1 MKVLAP
7 ITQDQDAVSKAYVDG
22 LLADYA
28 KSESLG
34 ALASKDSLSFSDLTA
49 KPATLSGYGIN
60 DAVYF
65 VGTMNDPNTAYFR
78 HVGYGYGE
86 GGWHGAGPAFGFGA
100 NGTYY
105 ARIQALNSP
114 DTPYLF
120 FQSNSGGVAGKWFRF
135 LFAEGND
142 NIESGR
148 FSCKGDIVLHRNEDA
163 GDTFLNYGPY
173 ANDGAS
179 LFLYGK
185 NVGIVCTENFTI
197 NGAEVIASNTIANH
211 TAGKANQLATARK
224 IWGQTFD
231 GTKDISGEL
240 SNVSKVFGEKIED
253 PVHEHVFYEWRI
265 IHSNDILYL
274 QSGTTQ
280 GDRGGS
286 IVLSGYNGAPAGQ
299 ISLNAATSSV
309 SGALAVEGSSTFK
322 AKVTATGSLEVKQ
335 GLNVTTGES
344 SFQYAVT
351 CLNGLRVGGEGLAGI
366 TPEGGSYPRFR
377 TLSASSGFYFQ
388 AASYDGMSQA
398 GKIIFSGMYG
408 TQAEEVL
415 FISKKA
421 SFACPLYV
429 SGILNLEGLLTAQEG
444 IMITPGKT
452 IRFQDSDTEASTIS
466 FDSTKGGLNFS
477 GATTTKGTASFTK
490 GIEIAAGQTI
500 SFVDSNGIKRQIAY
514 DEEKG
519 AIKVIGDFYTTGE
532 NAAGNAGEAEDGTGG
547 LIDTELSETSE
558 NAVSNAAVTR
568 AIVENEEVTAAAL
581 NDLNERVNAI
591 SENVSGE
598 TATKVELQS
607 AVESLTNTILENEEV
622 TAAALNELNERIENS
637 GGGGEIDTELS
648 ETSENAIANRVVTA
662 EFNNIKEKIEGI
674 ENIVADNKVLLY
686 LTIEG
691 EPNNTLFE
699 DVKATITY
707 GDTTVVAGNET
718 VILPTFTEVTI
729 TFPSIDGYNKPQDIV
744 FTTGWSDT
752 IYKTGVYSILMPSYI
767 SIDQTITDPALMITG
782 DINGYEIQKIRN
794 NSHRYLG
801 KYTAEG
807 TMTLCQLDDSDST
820 KYADGSTADLTGAEG
835 DVFVKLPRFWYKA
848 EEIQSDVWR
857 IGFMCGNIAP
867 SSEWKEWDGN
877 DLIGAYEAYVESSKV
892 YSRSGVSSSA
902 NIAPSTYIAN
912 GASRGKGFS
921 LVKWHHHNM
930 MAFLFYAM
938 YGNTNCQAIV
948 GSGTSVDS
956 KPTGQTDLL
965 GMEDTSANTNG
976 NSQSINFWG
985 LENWWGNKFEIVDN
999 ITYASKTYY
1008 ITEDDGVI
1016 RDVYSGL
1023 SNGSIWPKKLKIG
1036 EYLDC
1041 VPTLGGGSATTGYC
1055 DTCSPTDSGST
1066 VYYLRRS
1073 YPREI
1078 TGCGVVAFNTAS
1090 SATSNGGSRL
1100 AFKGSIIEETN
1111 VNRFKLMEA
1120 IA

>member
-1 MKVLAP
+1 MTTQELKEYIGRVLGNGIRCLLPSYWWKRLFGLVVDKVEEVEGSIVSSLDEFAKERPDIEMRTFYVSEDAELVAHNVQVFQTLMRDSAKKKIGPYYIATTIDEDQQVWWIRNDSFYPTGVGAMPTFIIEEDSKKYVVIFFMDGAYIKQETEDDPSNDKVDEERIFYHTTGAETEAAQKNLALYEKIVKESSNTIIKPVYIAYYMYNLLPTTVAQWGTLGVEASAGELIRFYDIFTSSIDSKYKIDLVLMTDGTLEVREPYFSVRGDLELKKNAKTP
-7 ITQDQDAVSKAYVDG
+7 IANSVATKELY
-22 LLADYA
+22 
-28 KSESLG
+28 KSARAIMIKG
-34 ALASKDSLSFSDLTA
+34 ALDTEEMHADNAKIHYSIRNGEYYRPIIITDYSTTYLVTHRELTGGVED
-49 KPATLSGYGIN
+49 PIR
-60 DAVYF
+60 F
-65 VGTMNDPNTAYFR
+65 VGITYNYK
-78 HVGYGYGE
+78 YGE
-86 GGWHGAGPAFGFGA
+86 YDLRYIQILLNADGTVTEEKGGSLEGNAEVPDISGLATKEELDTKQDKITDLETIRSGAAKGA
-100 NGTYY
+100 TALQSVKTINGTS
-105 ARIQALNSP
+105 ILGS
-114 DTPYLF
+114 
-120 FQSNSGGVAGKWFRF
+120 
-135 LFAEGND
+135 
-142 NIESGR
+142 
-148 FSCKGDIVLHRNEDA
+148 GDIV
-163 GDTFLNYGPY
+163 
-173 ANDGAS
+173 
-179 LFLYGK
+179 
-185 NVGIVCTENFTI
+185 I
-197 NGAEVIASNTIANH
+197 N
-211 TAGKANQLATARK
+211 
-224 IWGQTFD
+224 
-231 GTKDISGEL
+231 
-240 SNVSKVFGEKIED
+240 
-253 PVHEHVFYEWRI
+253 
-265 IHSNDILYL
+265 
-274 QSGTTQ
+274 
-280 GDRGGS
+280 
-286 IVLSGYNGAPAGQ
+286 
-299 ISLNAATSSV
+299 
-309 SGALAVEGSSTFK
+309 
-322 AKVTATGSLEVKQ
+322 
-335 GLNVTTGES
+335 
-344 SFQYAVT
+344 
-351 CLNGLRVGGEGLAGI
+351 
-366 TPEGGSYPRFR
+366 
-377 TLSASSGFYFQ
+377 
-388 AASYDGMSQA
+388 
-398 GKIIFSGMYG
+398 
-408 TQAEEVL
+408 
-415 FISKKA
+415 
-421 SFACPLYV
+421 
-429 SGILNLEGLLTAQEG
+429 
-444 IMITPGKT
+444 
-452 IRFQDSDTEASTIS
+452 
-466 FDSTKGGLNFS
+466 
-477 GATTTKGTASFTK
+477 
-490 GIEIAAGQTI
+490 
-500 SFVDSNGIKRQIAY
+500 
-514 DEEKG
+514 
-519 AIKVIGDFYTTGE
+519 
-532 NAAGNAGEAEDGTGG
+532 
-547 LIDTELSETSE
+547 
-558 NAVSNAAVTR
+558 
-568 AIVENEEVTAAAL
+568 
-581 NDLNERVNAI
+581 
-591 SENVSGE
+591 
-598 TATKVELQS
+598 
-607 AVESLTNTILENEEV
+607 
-622 TAAALNELNERIENS
+622 
-637 GGGGEIDTELS
+637 GGGEIDTELS

-752 IYKTGVYSILMPSYI
+752 IYKTGVYSTLIPSYI

-782 DINGYEIQKIRN
+782 DVNGYEIQKIRN

-820 KYADGSTADLTGAEG
+820 KYADGSAADLTGAEG

-902 NIAPSTYIAN
+902 DIAPSTYIAN

-1016 RDVYSGL
+1016 RNVYSGL
-1023 SNGSIWPKKLKIG
+1023 SNGSTWPKKLKIG

-1066 VYYLRRS
+1066 IYYLRRS